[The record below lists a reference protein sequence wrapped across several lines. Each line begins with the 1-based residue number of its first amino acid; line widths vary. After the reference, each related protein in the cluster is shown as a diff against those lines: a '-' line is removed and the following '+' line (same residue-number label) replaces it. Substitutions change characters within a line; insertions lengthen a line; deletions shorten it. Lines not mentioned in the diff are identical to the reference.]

1 MIKLSWEIGEIGSEL
16 GSELGN
22 KFPAQSLNPLKRVQ
36 TFTSCVIIL
45 NSVVPN
51 RDYTLFLCGLISES
65 DRVSTK
71 PEACQ

>member
-1 MIKLSWEIGEIGSEL
+1 
-16 GSELGN
+16 ELGN

-36 TFTSCVIIL
+36 RFTRADKRVIIM

-51 RDYTLFLCGLISES
+51 RDYTLFLCGLRYQS

-71 PEACQ
+71 PGTCQ

>member
-1 MIKLSWEIGEIGSEL
+1 V
-16 GSELGN
+16 SELGN

-51 RDYTLFLCGLISES
+51 RDYTLFLCGLMRAIASAPNRKPVSE
-65 DRVSTK
+65 
-71 PEACQ
+71 